1 SETARS
7 KRVEVERTMIRLASL
22 AVGISG
28 LLLAASGAA
37 ADWMVFA
44 IDGKGHFGHGAG
56 STKNAAAEFAI
67 SYCGQPDCRP
77 VDPFVDI
84 GCMALSQSFQRAA
97 TGERGYWFF
106 IGTAPTQQKAQEFA
120 MDFCSN
126 NNGPANCKVYYHYCL
141 SN

>member
-1 SETARS
+1 
-7 KRVEVERTMIRLASL
+7 MIRLASL

-67 SYCGQPDCRP
+67 SYCGQPDCEP
-77 VDPFVDI
+77 VDPFVDS
-84 GCMALSQSFQRAA
+84 GCMALSQSFKRGL
-97 TGERGYWFF
+97 TSGYWFW

-120 MDFCSN
+120 MHFCSGD
-126 NNGPANCKVYYHYCL
+126 NGPENCKVYYHYCL
-141 SN
+141 PN